1 MKEVTA
7 KLRNLQMSPRKVRLV
22 ADLVRGASL
31 EEAKVQLAFSS
42 KLAAK
47 PILKLLKSAEANA
60 DHNAQLDT
68 STLMVKSIMVNEG
81 PTLKRFMP
89 RAFGRATTLR
99 KRMSHITVVLAGEE
113 GKKVATK
120 KKAEKTEEKKEA
132 TKRPEKKMPKAAK
145 EETTK
150 KASSKKPKSEN
161 VRAKGKER
169 AEQHKEKK

>member
-31 EEAKVQLAFSS
+31 QDAKVQLTFST
-42 KLAAK
+42 KNAAR
-47 PILKLLKSAEANA
+47 PILKLIKSAEANA

-68 STLMVKSIMVNEG
+68 STLIVKAIMVNEG

-120 KKAEKTEEKKEA
+120 KKKVEKEESTDTEEVAKK
-132 TKRPEKKMPKAAK
+132 PEKKMPSKAK
-145 EETTK
+145 RGSTK
-150 KASSKKPKSEN
+150 KADSKQTIQNHP
-161 VRAKGKER
+161 RGQGK
-169 AEQHKEKK
+169 